1 MRSFSRAIIIICSFS
16 LLILSPIADIAWG
29 LTETAQKIYKRH
41 SDSVYQ
47 IQIIDI
53 SSDEKSVIG
62 SGFRISKNGLFA
74 TNYHVISD
82 VVDTPERYRI
92 EFHKDNEKKGE
103 LSILALDVAHDLAL
117 LKGESSSD
125 PVLTLGSS
133 NRLKGDRVYP
143 MGNPYDLGMT
153 IIEGTFNGRVGIG
166 SYQQILLSAPLNPG
180 MSGGPAFSSSG
191 KVIGINVSVGGNDL
205 SYLVPV
211 EYLKK
216 LVKEGIKKQKS
227 QEWRKIIQ
235 DQILERQA
243 HSIRAIVKADLSL
256 EKFSSL
262 RVPDSLLPSGI
273 KCWGSSEP
281 ENLKENQY
289 YSFGRKWCQSE
300 GDIYLSSG
308 LFTGSYGY
316 SFVWME
322 SESLNALE
330 FYKKYANKFSKSKF
344 YPYATEKEVT
354 EFRCEN
360 NFVKL
365 ANRDWKAAYC
375 VRQYKKYPKLHD
387 VVVSLAVLGEPKRGH
402 VIRTGLAGID
412 ENLTKLFLKK
422 LLGGIQWID

>member
-1 MRSFSRAIIIICSFS
+1 MKIFCKPIIICSFS
-16 LLILSPIADIAWG
+16 LLILSIMTGIAWG
-29 LTETAQKIYKRH
+29 LTETAQNIYKRH
-41 SDSVYQ
+41 SGSVYQ

-53 SSDEKSVIG
+53 GSGEKSVIG
-62 SGFRISKNGLFA
+62 SGFNFSKKGLFA

-82 VVDTPERYRI
+82 VVDTPDRYRI
-92 EFHKDNEKKGE
+92 EYHKGNEKKGE
-103 LSILALDVAHDLAL
+103 LSIIALDVAHDLAI
-117 LKGESSSD
+117 LKGESGNNPS
-125 PVLTLGSS
+125 LALGSS

-153 IIEGTFNGRVGIG
+153 IIEGTFNGRVGMD

-191 KVIGINVSVGGNDL
+191 KVIGINVAVGGNDL

-211 EYLKK
+211 EYLNK
-216 LVKEGIKKQKS
+216 LMKEGIKKQKTG
-227 QEWRKIIQ
+227 EWRAIIQ
-235 DQILERQA
+235 NQILERHA
-243 HSIRAIVKADLSL
+243 HSIRQISKAELSL
-256 EKFSSL
+256 EKFGSL
-262 RVPDSLLPSGI
+262 RVPESLLSSGI

-281 ENLKENQY
+281 ENLKENQFF
-289 YSFGRKWCQSE
+289 SFGRKWCQSE

-308 LFTGSYGY
+308 LITGSFGY

-322 SESLNALE
+322 SENLNAME
-330 FYKKYANKFSKSKF
+330 FYKKYASKFSKSKF

-365 ANRDWKAAYC
+365 ATRDWKVAYC

-387 VVVSLAVLGEPKRGH
+387 VVVSLAVLGDPKRGH
-402 VIRTGLAGID
+402 VIRAGLAGIN
-412 ENLTKLFLKK
+412 ENLAKLFLKK